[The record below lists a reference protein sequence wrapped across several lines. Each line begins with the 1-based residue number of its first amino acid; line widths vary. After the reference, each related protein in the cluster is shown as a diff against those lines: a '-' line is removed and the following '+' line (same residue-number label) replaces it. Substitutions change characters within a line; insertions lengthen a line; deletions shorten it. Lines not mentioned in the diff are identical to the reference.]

1 MEIIIWR
8 FPKIGVPPKSSCF
21 DKVFHYKPYIVGY
34 PHFRKTIYVTF
45 ADHGPSEPWQ
55 LWVDPMRSSC
65 FNAAS
70 VAAEGLSR
78 NGNWQLSTGWRPL
91 DRRCQ
96 KTGYTALVNVYV
108 ICGYLFKYICI
119 FIETERERERLKMT
133 CVYWKLS
140 VQSDPVLDRVYVCLS
155 DTGCKLV
162 MVNWHMRKS
171 GHFKYL
177 GVSINGGTPQ
187 NGGFIMKSP
196 TRIGWWLIWLGGP
209 YDFGKPPCDSPIDL
223 GEFSNH
229 LFWGNC
235 LAGDSHSSVNF
246 GPFGGWKTTS

>member
-119 FIETERERERLKMT
+119 FIETERERETENDL
-133 CVYWKLS
+133 
-140 VQSDPVLDRVYVCLS
+140 CLLEAKCPIRPCTWQGLRMS
-155 DTGCKLV
+155 KWYGMQIGDGELTHEKKWSFQIL
-162 MVNWHMRKS
+162 
-171 GHFKYL
+171 
-177 GVSINGGTPQ
+177 
-187 NGGFIMKSP
+187 GGFYKWGYPPKWRFYNEKS
-196 TRIGWWLIWLGGP
+196 
-209 YDFGKPPCDSPIDL
+209 D
-223 GEFSNH
+223 
-229 LFWGNC
+229 
-235 LAGDSHSSVNF
+235 
-246 GPFGGWKTTS
+246 